1 MMRLLLTFLLLTK
14 LNFCLAED
22 EAEQN
27 KIDTNQDTSE
37 ISEQQKNEISEKSIE
52 QLNLL
57 FNKTYNKSESELIE
71 TGTITPFGAIV
82 STTGKVN
89 LIRINKEAGATP
101 EKMVRAIQST
111 MIDLAKKKE
120 IFASAV
126 YYMTENL
133 ETASGIYSK
142 ALIGRL
148 EHATGMSLAIATEI
162 LIKDMNIKY
171 SEPLT
176 SQVPSEVFYWVY
188 TDNETLNI
196 DDN

>member
-57 FNKTYNKSESELIE
+57 FNKTYNKSEPELIE

-111 MIDLAKKKE
+111 MIGLAKKKE

-133 ETASGIYSK
+133 ETTDGNYKRAI
-142 ALIGRL
+142 IGRL
-148 EHATGMSLAIATEI
+148 EHASGVSLAIATSI
-162 LIKDMNIKY
+162 IINANSVNY
-171 SEPLT
+171 SPPVT
-176 SQVPSEVFYWVY
+176 TTISSEVFYWAHQTKVR
-188 TDNETLNI
+188 NKQ
-196 DDN
+196 